1 MVKVLIPTGG
11 TGGHI
16 LPAISIGKELEKLGC
31 QTIYVGNRNGMEINI
46 FEDYKLE
53 YKLIN
58 VQKMYRSLTPK
69 HLKFPF
75 KLIRSIYQS
84 LAIINDVKPDAIVS
98 TGSFVS
104 GPVASA
110 GFIRRLPIFLQEQNC
125 FPGITIRLLSKIA
138 KRIFLGFESAKNFL
152 PERKCVHS
160 GNPIQ
165 KKTDTPPPDL
175 SRLNL
180 RKDSV
185 KLLILG
191 GSQGSVAINSKI
203 TEIADRLLDAGID
216 LIWQVGEKNLPKLDK
231 KLKSRKGIYAFGFTN
246 NLNEL
251 YKIADF
257 AIARSGAITV
267 SELEI
272 NKIPTIFIPYPHAAN
287 NEQYYNAKD
296 FCRQGKGIVLFQN
309 VLDTATLITAIKN
322 MKNSWQAMK
331 QQFQKSIHEDAAEV
345 IAQNIYNFILEKRK

>member
-1 MVKVLIPTGG
+1 MVKVLIATGG

-31 QTIYVGNRNGMEINI
+31 QTVYVGNRNGMEINI

-53 YKLIN
+53 YRLIN
-58 VQKMYRSLTPK
+58 VQKMYRRLTLK

-75 KLIRSIYQS
+75 KLIKSIYQS
-84 LAIINDVKPDAIVS
+84 LMILKKEKPDAVVS

-104 GPVASA
+104 GPVAA
-110 GFIRRLPIFLQEQNC
+110 AAFIKGIPVFLQEQNC
-125 FPGITIRLLSKIA
+125 FPGVTIRLLSKIA
-138 KRIFLGFESAKNFL
+138 KKIFLGFESAKDFL
-152 PERKCVHS
+152 PERKCIHS

-165 KKTDTPPPDL
+165 RKTETPPPEF

-180 RKDSV
+180 RKGSV

-191 GSQGSVAINSKI
+191 GSQGSVAINDKI

-251 YKIADF
+251 YKVADF

-272 NKIPTIFIPYPHAAN
+272 NGIPTIFIPYPHAAN

-322 MKNSWQAMK
+322 MKNSWKAMR
-331 QQFQKSIHEDAAEV
+331 QQFQKSIHEDAAEL
-345 IAQNIYNFILEKRK
+345 IANNINDYILEKRK